1 MCGRKSKWF
10 LVLWLAFSSGFA
22 VLSWGQSVVVPQAT
36 WDQIVSKVDTL
47 EKILA
52 DLKNEQTVLV
62 EKYETQLNAKDALLI
77 KERRWSEILND
88 SLNRSQKTNRVLGT
102 VVVIESTL
110 VVLGLVVGGALWL
123 F

>member
-10 LVLWLAFSSGFA
+10 LVLWLAFSSGFV

-88 SLNRSQKTNRVLGT
+88 SLNRSQKTNRILGT
-102 VVVIESTL
+102 VVAIESTL
-110 VVLGLVVGGALWL
+110 VILGLVVGGVLWP

>member
-1 MCGRKSKWF
+1 MCGRKSRWL
-10 LVLWLAFSSGFA
+10 LVLWLAFCSGFVA
-22 VLSWGQSVVVPQAT
+22 LSWGQSVVVPQAT

-62 EKYETQLNAKDALLI
+62 EKYETQLNAKDALLT

-88 SLNRSQKTNRVLGT
+88 SLNRLQGTNRILGT